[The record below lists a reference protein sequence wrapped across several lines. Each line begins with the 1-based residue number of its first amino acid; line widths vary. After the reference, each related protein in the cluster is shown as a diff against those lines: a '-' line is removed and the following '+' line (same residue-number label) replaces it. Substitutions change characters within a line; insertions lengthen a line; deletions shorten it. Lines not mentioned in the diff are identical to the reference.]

1 MGERLLAGLHSL
13 ADSSKGFVSNVRGRG
28 MMVAFDVPDKT
39 KRDVM
44 IELMKE
50 NGVFALKSGN
60 HSIRFRGMLDTP
72 AEIIDKAV
80 EIVGK
85 SLPH

>member
-1 MGERLLAGLHSL
+1 
-13 ADSSKGFVSNVRGRG
+13 
-28 MMVAFDVPDKT
+28 
-39 KRDVM
+39 M
-44 IELMKE
+44 IDRMKE
-50 NGVFALKSGN
+50 NGVYALKSGN

-85 SLPH
+85 SLPK